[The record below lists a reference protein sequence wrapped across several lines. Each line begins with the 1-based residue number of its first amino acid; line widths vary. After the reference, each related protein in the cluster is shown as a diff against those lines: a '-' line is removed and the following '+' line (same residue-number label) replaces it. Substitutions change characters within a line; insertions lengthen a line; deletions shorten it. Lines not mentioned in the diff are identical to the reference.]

1 MTGIE
6 RQNREQ
12 KFRRDFEREFP
23 EFVRG
28 CREDSEMTIIHQ
40 DAFAADYQET
50 EFSNLGKAIKYA
62 GLHGKQVRI
71 IGRNAE
77 TLRPRSTGAVGGI
90 A

>member
-12 KFRRDFEREFP
+12 DFRREFEQEFP
-23 EFVRG
+23 GFVRC
-28 CREDSEMTIIHQ
+28 CRDELELIIIHQ

-50 EFSNLGKAIKYA
+50 EFTNLGKAIKYA
-62 GLHGKQVRI
+62 GLYGKEVRV

-77 TLRPRSTGAVGGI
+77 TLRPRLV
-90 A
+90 